1 MVAQKFQRKGAKMQR
16 RKVTEHRLVRLV
28 VFAFLPLCVFA
39 LSFSSCAT
47 KPTDMRTLVPA
58 EALVYLET
66 NDLAAA
72 LRPIVDSKP
81 FTEVAKSKPDFSA
94 LKGVQLAVAVTGFET
109 IEEKVNDEQSI
120 GKVRPRF
127 VAIADTHAWNYQ
139 ALAFAEH
146 KLGRFVEDLYNSEP
160 KLEKSD
166 KHGGKYF
173 TWTAADG
180 RKAHALVIESLV
192 WFANDET
199 SIDKA
204 ISVRRGESDSIIKP
218 GKVPPADPGI
228 LACGYVSTDGVA
240 QIANIAAV
248 KIAAESSDDGNLR
261 STVATVL
268 PELIRSSAND
278 LNWISV
284 IGRPGIEDRFT
295 VTRPQQPSENGKE
308 LLLELVDSFFED
320 IEGTL
325 AEEIAAVIAE
335 RRSDTATA
343 PNTVH
348 RREDH
353 STSTTA
359 ERRITTDLGFLG
371 WLIAQLSTD

>member
-1 MVAQKFQRKGAKMQR
+1 
-16 RKVTEHRLVRLV
+16 
-28 VFAFLPLCVFA
+28 
-39 LSFSSCAT
+39 
-47 KPTDMRTLVPA
+47 MRTLVPA

-109 IEEKVNDEQSI
+109 SEEKVNDEQSI

-139 ALAFAEH
+139 AVAFAER
-146 KLGRFVEDLYNSEP
+146 KLGTFVADIYNTEP

-199 SIDKA
+199 AIDKG

-218 GKVPPADPGI
+218 GKIPLAAPGT
-228 LACGYVSTDGVA
+228 LARGYVSTDGVA

-325 AEEIAAVIAE
+325 AEEIAAVIGE
-335 RRSDTATA
+335 RKSDTATA
-343 PNTVH
+343 PNTLH

-353 STSTTA
+353 STSTAA

-371 WLIAQLSTD
+371 WLIAQLAQD